1 MVYIVG
7 RNRIEDSDKKP
18 VQIDVEE
25 KLFHNSM
32 RLFLIMC
39 QILGLFPINCST
51 KYYTDVKFSW
61 KSFRIVYTFFMIV
74 IIAFAVFVCLYSWA
88 TYGYKFADAG
98 THTFY
103 VASLLSILLFLRLS
117 KRWVKLLTTWCQMDK
132 LMNRRYGY
140 PSTIEKRL
148 KICSVVFLTLVIIDH
163 LLSIYNR
170 FCRVKESFGINYN
183 YKYFFIDTFPHLFM
197 VVPANV
203 FTAVYCLF
211 LNTHATLI
219 LAFNDLFIILVSVTL
234 ALRFRQ
240 ITEKLEKDFSKFHA
254 KTEEF
259 WMEIR
264 EDFDRLS
271 SLCKE
276 LDNNISYIILLSYTM
291 NLFFLLMQL
300 YLSLEVGSNTVG
312 KVYFIFSFVYI
323 IFKIVMVSLY
333 AAWINDESLEPANIL
348 NSVSSSCYNI
358 EVKRLLMQIGFD
370 NVALTGCRL
379 FKITRGI
386 ILSIA
391 GAVVTYELVLIQF
404 NSATQGN

>member
-18 VQIDVEE
+18 AQVDVEE

-32 RLFLIMC
+32 RFFLIMC
-39 QILGLFPINCST
+39 QMLGLFPINCST
-51 KYYTDVKFSW
+51 KCYSDVKFSW
-61 KSFRIVYTFFMIV
+61 KSLRIIYTILMIGIV
-74 IIAFAVFVCLYSWA
+74 GFAVFVCLYSWA
-88 TYGYKFADAG
+88 NYGYKFADAE

-103 VASLLSILLFLRLS
+103 AASLLSILLFLRLS
-117 KRWVKLLTTWCQMDK
+117 RRWTKLLTTWCQMDK
-132 LMNRRYGY
+132 IMNKRYGY

-148 KICSVVFLTLVIIDH
+148 KICSVVFLTFVIIDY

-170 FCRVKESFGINYN
+170 YRKVTDNFGVNYN

-197 VVPANV
+197 VVPVNM
-203 FTAVYCLF
+203 FTAIYCLF
-211 LNTHATLI
+211 LNTHSTLI
-219 LAFNDLFIILVSVTL
+219 LAFNDMFIILVSITL

-240 ITEKLEKDFSKFHA
+240 ITEKLEKDFSKFQA
-254 KTEEF
+254 KNEEF

-276 LDNNISYIILLSYTM
+276 LDNNISYIILLSYTL

-300 YLSLEVGSNTVG
+300 YQSLEVGSNTVG
-312 KVYFIFSFVYI
+312 KIYFIYSFVHI
-323 IFKIVMVSLY
+323 IFKIVCVSLY

-404 NSATQGN
+404 NSATQEN

>member
-170 FCRVKESFGINYN
+170 FCRVTESYGINYN

-203 FTAVYCLF
+203 FTAVYCL
-211 LNTHATLI
+211 
-219 LAFNDLFIILVSVTL
+219 
-234 ALRFRQ
+234 
-240 ITEKLEKDFSKFHA
+240 FHA